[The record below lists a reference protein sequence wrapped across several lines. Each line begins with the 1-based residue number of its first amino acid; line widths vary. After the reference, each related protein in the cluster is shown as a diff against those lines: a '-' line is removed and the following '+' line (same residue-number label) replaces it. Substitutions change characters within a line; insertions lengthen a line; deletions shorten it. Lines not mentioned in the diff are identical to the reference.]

1 MSNGTLASFLF
12 GESKLNWH
20 CRKQIALGIAR
31 GLLYL
36 HEDCSSQIIH
46 CDIKPENVLLDDTFT
61 ARIAEF
67 GLAKLLRTDQT
78 RTITAIRGTRGY
90 VAPEW
95 FKALPITVKVD
106 VYSYG
111 ILLLEIICCRKN
123 FEAEATN
130 ENEMIL
136 ADWAYDCYNQ
146 RKLHLLL
153 DSDEE
158 AMDDMRKMEKCVM
171 TALWCIQQDPSLM
184 MFGSKVRD
192 LNKFLEQTYESAEK
206 CLKTNYYGIK
216 QMSKALIRLLQKS
229 DSPKMVNVSSNIGRL
244 KLLTHQKAR
253 DELGDV
259 EGLTEEKVDKVV
271 EEFLTDAKENLVET
285 NGWPINFSA
294 YNVSK
299 AALNAYTRVLAKN
312 HPNIA
317 INAVGPGYTSTDLN
331 FNLGGHS
338 VEEGAK
344 GPVKLALSPEGG
356 PSGLYFD
363 QLEVSSF

>member
-1 MSNGTLASFLF
+1 MAETTINSQSKRVSVVTGANKGIGFEICRQLASNGVQVVLTARDVKRGQEAVEKLKLSGLTDVIFHQLDVTDATSIASLADFIEIQF
-12 GESKLNWH
+12 GKL
-20 CRKQIALGIAR
+20 
-31 GLLYL
+31 
-36 HEDCSSQIIH
+36 
-46 CDIKPENVLLDDTFT
+46 DILVNNAGVGGFTVIGENVKNLTFDY
-61 ARIAEF
+61 E
-67 GLAKLLRTDQT
+67 
-78 RTITAIRGTRGY
+78 
-90 VAPEW
+90 
-95 FKALPITVKVD
+95 
-106 VYSYG
+106 
-111 ILLLEIICCRKN
+111 
-123 FEAEATN
+123 
-130 ENEMIL
+130 
-136 ADWAYDCYNQ
+136 
-146 RKLHLLL
+146 H
-153 DSDEE
+153 
-158 AMDDMRKMEKCVM
+158 
-171 TALWCIQQDPSLM
+171 

-338 VEEGAK
+338 AEEGAK